1 MGETERQAPGRTTIV
16 DVARLA
22 GVSTAT
28 VSRFLNNSA
37 TLAPATGERVRQAI
51 ASLGYIPNIIAG
63 SLASK
68 SSKLVAVVVPGIVNS
83 IIDETVEQLVSR
95 LSSHGV
101 VPLLGITH
109 LDPERLTSLTM
120 AALGM
125 QVEAIIFTNLIPPEL
140 RQLLARFN
148 TTVIEIWG
156 LPRDPL
162 DVAIGFSHREV
173 GYALAE
179 FAAEHGYRR
188 PHLVTAQSPRGQIRS
203 DAFAER
209 WSQLGGSDVT
219 RQEIAIPLV
228 YHHAGEVMAQIRSA
242 PQRPDLVV
250 VASDLLAYELVQRLQ
265 ADGLRVPQ
273 DVAVIG
279 FGDMPMPT
287 ASPDLTTVR
296 IDGTQIAD
304 RVLDVLALRVQ
315 GQEVPERR
323 INCGFQIV
331 RRGSA

>member
-1 MGETERQAPGRTTIV
+1 MSEAERHAPGRTTIN
-16 DVARLA
+16 DVARMA

-37 TLAPATGERVRQAI
+37 TLAPATAERVREAV

-83 IIDETVEQLVSR
+83 ITDETVEQLVSR

-109 LDPERLTSLTM
+109 LDPARLTSITM

-125 QVEAIIFTNLIPPEL
+125 QAEAIIFTSLIPPDL
-140 RQLLARFN
+140 RQLLERFN
-148 TTVIEIWG
+148 ITVIEIWG
-156 LPRDPL
+156 LPRDPV

-173 GYALAE
+173 GYALAG
-179 FAAEHGYRR
+179 FATEHGYRR
-188 PHLVTAQSPRGQIRS
+188 PHLITAQSPRGQIRS
-203 DAFAER
+203 DAFVER
-209 WSQLGGSDVT
+209 WTDLGGGAVT
-219 RQEIAIPLV
+219 QQAIAIPLV
-228 YHHAGEVMAQIRSA
+228 YDHADEVMAFIKGA
-242 PQRPDLVV
+242 AERPDLVV
-250 VASDLLAYELVQRLQ
+250 VASDLLAYELIRRLQ
-265 ADGLRVPQ
+265 AEGLRVPQ

-279 FGDMPMPT
+279 FGDMPMPS

-296 IDGTQIAD
+296 IDGTAIAD
-304 RVLDVLALRVQ
+304 RVLDVLALRAQ
-315 GQEVPERR
+315 GLDVEERR
-323 INCGFQIV
+323 INCGFEIV

>member
-1 MGETERQAPGRTTIV
+1 MSGAERQAPGRTTIN

-37 TLAPATGERVRQAI
+37 TLAPATAERVREAV

-95 LSSHGV
+95 LSSAGV

-109 LDPERLTSLTM
+109 LDPERLTSITM

-125 QVEAIIFTNLIPPEL
+125 QAEAIIFTSLIPPSL
-140 RQLLARFN
+140 RQLLERFN

-173 GYALAE
+173 GQALAE
-179 FAAEHGYRR
+179 FACEHGYRR

-203 DAFAER
+203 NAFAER
-209 WSQLGGSDVT
+209 WNELGGSGVT
-219 RQEIAIPLV
+219 QQEIPIPLV
-228 YHHAGEVMAQIRSA
+228 YDHAGEVMALIRAA

-250 VASDLLAYELVQRLQ
+250 VASDLLAYELVRRLQ

-279 FGDMPMPT
+279 FGDMAMPS
-287 ASPDLTTVR
+287 AEPSLTTVR
-296 IDGTQIAD
+296 IDGTDIAD
-304 RVLDVLALRVQ
+304 RVLDVLALRAQ
-315 GQEVPERR
+315 GQDLVERR
-323 INCGFQIV
+323 INCGFEII